1 MAAGKYKYE
10 GVNAE
15 GRKVQGEIDAKDDRH
30 AKRLLRRQG
39 VKVRKLEAPNP
50 FDIDLGMFLV
60 EKGIVKPFGK
70 AEINRFTRQLSILI
84 NAGVPIMDCLDIL
97 SKQEKNPSMKV
108 TLRSV
113 MEDVGSGKS
122 LFEGLSNQKGFDKL
136 YCSLVKAGEA
146 AGILDT
152 ILNKLSE
159 FMDKQEKI
167 KKQIKGALTYPTIVM
182 VVGVGVTW
190 GLMVF
195 VVPQFVGMLK
205 ESNQE
210 IPFVTQMVIDI
221 SNFMQEYTVIMIPG
235 LFVLL
240 MIFSNYIKTKQGKIS
255 WDRFTMKAP
264 VFGDI
269 IIKGNLSS
277 FARTLATML
286 GAGVALIEALD
297 ICIETLDNT
306 QIAKDFKTVKES
318 VVKGKSITE
327 PLGRIK
333 YFPPLVNQMV
343 KVGESTGNLDE
354 MLIKVADV
362 FEEET
367 EDAIKTMTSLIEPAI
382 LVGLGGVIGTVLI
395 AMYLPIFMSAGGAGG
410 D

>member
-1 MAAGKYKYE
+1 MPAGKHKYE
-10 GVNAE
+10 GVTSE
-15 GRKVQGEIDAKDDRH
+15 GRKVQGEIEAKDERH

-39 VKVRKLEAPNP
+39 IRTKKVTAPNP
-50 FDIDLGMFLV
+50 LDIDLGMFLV
-60 EKGIVKPFGK
+60 EKGFVKPFGK
-70 AEINRFTRQLSILI
+70 DELNRFTRQLSILI

-97 SKQEKNPSMKV
+97 SKQEKNPSLKV
-108 TLRSV
+108 TLRSI
-113 MEDVGSGKS
+113 MEDVGSGKT
-122 LFEGLSNQKGFDKL
+122 LYEGMQAQKGFDKL

-159 FMDKQEKI
+159 FMDKQAKI
-167 KKQIKGALTYPTIVM
+167 KKQIKSAMTYPTIVM
-182 VVGVGVTW
+182 VIGIGVTW

-195 VVPQFVGMLK
+195 VVPQFVGMLT
-205 ESNQE
+205 ESGQE
-210 IPFVTQMVIDI
+210 IPAVTQFVIDV
-221 SNFMQEYTVIMIPG
+221 SDFFQAYTGIMFPVG
-235 LFVLL
+235 FVFFIL
-240 MIFSNYIKTKQGKIS
+240 FSNYIKTKDGKIA
-255 WDRFTMKAP
+255 WDRATMKAP

-269 IIKGNLSS
+269 IIKGNLAGFS
-277 FARTLATML
+277 RTLATML
-286 GAGVALIEALD
+286 SAGVALIEALD

-306 QIAKDFKTVKES
+306 QIAKDFKGVKEA

-327 PLGRIK
+327 PLGRIR

-410 D
+410 

>member
-1 MAAGKYKYE
+1 MAVGKYKYE

-15 GRKVQGEIDAKDDRH
+15 GRKVQGEMDAKDERNV
-30 AKRLLRRQG
+30 KRLLRRQG
-39 VKVRKLEAPNP
+39 IRAKKIIAPSP
-50 FDIDLGMFLV
+50 FDIDLGMWMV

-70 AEINRFTRQLSILI
+70 DELNRFTRQLSILI
-84 NAGVPIMDCLDIL
+84 NAGVPIMECMDIL
-97 SKQEKNPSMKV
+97 AKQEKNPSLKV
-108 TLRSV
+108 TIRNV
-113 MEDVGSGKS
+113 MESVGSGKS
-122 LFEGLSNQKGFDKL
+122 LYEGLSTQKGFDKL
-136 YCSLVKAGEA
+136 YCSLVKAGES

-152 ILNKLSE
+152 ILVKLSE

-167 KKQIKGALTYPTIVM
+167 KKQVKSAMTYPTIVM
-182 VVGVGVTW
+182 VVGVGVTY

-195 VVPQFVGMLK
+195 VVPQFVGMLQDSGQ
-205 ESNQE
+205 ES
-210 IPFVTQMVIDI
+210 PAVTQFVIDV
-221 SNFMQEYTVIMIPG
+221 SDFLQAYTVVLGPA
-235 LFVLL
+235 LFVLFL
-240 MIFSNYIKTKQGKIS
+240 LFTNFIKTKEGKQS

-277 FARTLATML
+277 FTRTMATML
-286 GAGVALIEALD
+286 SAGVALIEALE

-306 QIAKDFKTVKES
+306 QIAKDLRQVREA
-318 VVKGKSITE
+318 VMKGKSITE

-343 KVGESTGNLDE
+343 KVGESTGNLDT
-354 MLIKVADV
+354 MLVKVADV

-367 EDAIKTMTSLIEPAI
+367 EDAIKTMTSLIEPLI

-395 AMYLPIFMSAGGAGG
+395 AMYLPIFMSAG
-410 D
+410 

>member
-1 MAAGKYKYE
+1 MAVGKYKYE
-10 GVNAE
+10 GVSAE
-15 GRKVQGEIDAKDDRH
+15 GRKVQGEIEAKDERH

-39 VKVRKLEAPNP
+39 IRAKKMIAPNP
-50 FDIDLGMFLV
+50 LDIDLGMFLV
-60 EKGIVKPFGK
+60 EKGLVKPFGK
-70 AEINRFTRQLSILI
+70 DELNRFTRQLAILI
-84 NAGVPIMDCLDIL
+84 NAGVPIMDCLEIL
-97 SKQEKNPSMKV
+97 SKQEKNPSLKV
-108 TLRSV
+108 TLRTV
-113 MEDVGSGKS
+113 MEDVGSGKT
-122 LFEGLSNQKGFDKL
+122 LYEGLAAQKGFDKL

-146 AGILDT
+146 AGILDI

-159 FMDKQEKI
+159 FMEKQEKI
-167 KKQIKGALTYPTIVM
+167 KKQIKSALTYPTIVL
-182 VVGVGVTW
+182 VIGVGVTW

-195 VVPQFVGMLK
+195 VVPQFVGMLE
-205 ESNQE
+205 ESGQE
-210 IPFVTQMVIDI
+210 IPAVTQFVINVSD
-221 SNFMQEYTVIMIPG
+221 FFQEYTVMMVPAGFVMFI
-235 LFVLL
+235 LFG
-240 MIFSNYIKTKQGKIS
+240 NYIKTKDGKIA

-264 VFGDI
+264 VFGEI

-277 FARTLATML
+277 FSRTLATML
-286 GAGVALIEALD
+286 SAGVALIEALD

-306 QIAKDFKTVKES
+306 QIAKDFKGVKEA
-318 VVKGKSITE
+318 VMKGKSITE

-354 MLIKVADV
+354 MLVKIADV

-395 AMYLPIFMSAGGAGG
+395 AMYLPIFMSAGGAG
-410 D
+410 

>member
-1 MAAGKYKYE
+1 MAVGKYKYE
-10 GVNAE
+10 GVSAD
-15 GRKVQGEIDAKDDRH
+15 GRKVQGEIEAKDDRQ

-39 VKVRKLEAPNP
+39 IRAKKLTAPNP
-50 FDIDLGMFLV
+50 LDIDLGMWMV
-60 EKGIVKPFGK
+60 EKGFVKPFGK
-70 AEINRFTRQLSILI
+70 DELNRFTRQLAILI
-84 NAGVPIMDCLDIL
+84 NAGVPIMDCLEIL
-97 SKQEKNPSMKV
+97 SKQEKNPSLKV
-108 TLRSV
+108 TLRTV
-113 MEDVGSGKS
+113 MEDVGSGKT
-122 LFEGLSNQKGFDKL
+122 LYEGLMAQKGFDKL

-159 FMDKQEKI
+159 FMEKQEKI
-167 KKQIKGALTYPTIVM
+167 KKQIKSALTYPTIVL
-182 VVGVGVTW
+182 VIGVGVTW

-195 VVPQFVGMLK
+195 VVPQFVGMLT
-205 ESNQE
+205 ESGQE
-210 IPFVTQMVIDI
+210 IPGVTQFVIDV
-221 SNFMQEYTVIMIPG
+221 SDFFQEYTVMMIPG
-235 LFVLL
+235 LIVMFIL
-240 MIFSNYIKTKQGKIS
+240 FSNFIKTKEGKVS

-264 VFGDI
+264 VFGEI

-277 FARTLATML
+277 FSRTLATML
-286 GAGVALIEALD
+286 SAGVALIEALE

-306 QIAKDFKTVKES
+306 QIAKDFKGVREA
-318 VVKGKSITE
+318 VMKGKSITE

-354 MLIKVADV
+354 MLVKIADV

-367 EDAIKTMTSLIEPAI
+367 EEAIKTMTSLIEPLI
-382 LVGLGGVIGTVLI
+382 LVGLGGIIGTVLI

-410 D
+410 